1 MTFSYLFHFSPGEP
15 DIASNRP
22 NTPSAIITHRAAG
35 GMMNGEVEE
44 VRVGDLYYPGL
55 SLYAIH
61 VSPPV
66 QQDAPGHLQVFTKM
80 TLLCLAGGLS
90 VSRKANPGA
99 IRKYIRRKLQKT
111 NLLWRLK
118 KLSR

>member
-1 MTFSYLFHFSPGEP
+1 
-15 DIASNRP
+15 
-22 NTPSAIITHRAAG
+22 
-35 GMMNGEVEE
+35 MNGEEEE

-66 QQDAPGHLQVFTKM
+66 KQDAPGHLQVFTKM

-90 VSRKANPGA
+90 VFKNANPGA
-99 IRKYIRRKLQKT
+99 IRKYIRRKLRKKT
-111 NLLWRLK
+111 KNKVVMVLEKSYPGGKRCLK
-118 KLSR
+118 